1 MQYIILLII
10 MVMKGFLMIDIIST
24 IFLVITIGLISMPVV
39 AGLAGNFENPD
50 ACKSVFCITS

>member
-1 MQYIILLII
+1 
-10 MVMKGFLMIDIIST
+10 MIDIIST